1 MEQKEILSY
10 QENLKVQKKKKK
22 RKKENGN
29 SKETASTVE
38 DSPQDAETNDSKRHS
53 TLDGNV
59 KNIDSSCDSQMI
71 PGNQLG
77 FPSPSS
83 SNKRSNADNMTKSDR
98 NVKGKFSN
106 V

>member
-1 MEQKEILSY
+1 MEQKEIHSY
-10 QENLKVQKKKKK
+10 QVNLKVQKKKKK

-38 DSPQDAETNDSKRHS
+38 DSPQDVKINDSKRHF
-53 TLDGNV
+53 V
-59 KNIDSSCDSQMI
+59 KNVNSSCDSQMI

-77 FPSPSS
+77 FSSPSS
-83 SNKRSNADNMTKSDR
+83 SNKRSNMDNITKSSR
-98 NVKGKFSN
+98 NVKSKFSN